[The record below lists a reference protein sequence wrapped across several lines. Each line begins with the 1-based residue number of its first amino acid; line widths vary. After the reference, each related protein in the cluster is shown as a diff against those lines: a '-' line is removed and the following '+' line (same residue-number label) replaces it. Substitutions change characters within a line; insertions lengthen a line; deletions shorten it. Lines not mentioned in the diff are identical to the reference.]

1 MSNRYIRV
9 RLALI
14 TLFVAATVA
23 GPAQAQINKFSKE
36 DLIKYTAENPFER
49 FPDGRP
55 KVPDDLLERLKQ
67 LCAEEVN
74 GPLAG
79 KGYVNQFDGKWQILH
94 PGKTLVGRAF
104 TIQYMPS
111 RPDVVAAAA
120 AEAKAAGLAGAP
132 RNQTAIDMLQPNDV
146 VVVDLYGSQFAF
158 VGNKLA
164 YYIMKATGTGFV
176 VDGNIYWVDRIA
188 KFDMAGYFR
197 GTYPRSASSAMV
209 TGINVPIRIGDAT
222 VMPGDAVFGDRTGVF
237 FIPPQLVQETVE
249 QAEATQARDEWSL
262 KMFDTGKYK
271 SSEIYGTPRDP
282 ALRKEREEYIK
293 KRLEEKRTKK
303 R

>member
-1 MSNRYIRV
+1 MRV
-9 RLALI
+9 MLALV
-14 TLFVAATVA
+14 TMVVTATVA
-23 GPAQAQINKFSKE
+23 PQAQAQLIKFSKE

-74 GPLAG
+74 AILPG
-79 KGYVNQFDGKWQILH
+79 KGYVNQFEGKWQILH

-104 TIQYMPS
+104 TIQYMPA
-111 RPDVVAAAA
+111 RPDIAAAA
-120 AEAKAAGLAGAP
+120 SAEAKAAGLPGAP
-132 RNQTAIDMLQPNDV
+132 RNQTALDMLQPNDV

-164 YYIMKATGTGFV
+164 YYIMKTTGTGFV

-188 KFDMAGYFR
+188 KFDLAGYFR

-209 TGINVPIRIGDAT
+209 TGINVPVRIGDAT

-237 FIPPQLVQETVE
+237 FVPPQLVQQVVE
-249 QAEATQARDEWSL
+249 QAETTQARDEWSL

-293 KRLEEKRTKK
+293 QRLEQKRMKK
-303 R
+303 Q

>member
-1 MSNRYIRV
+1 MLDRYIRV
-9 RLALI
+9 MLVLT
-14 TLFVAATVA
+14 TLFIAATVS
-23 GPAQAQINKFSKE
+23 PQAQAQINKFSKE

-74 GPLAG
+74 AILPG
-79 KGYVNQFDGKWQILH
+79 KGYVNQFEGKWQILH

-111 RPDVVAAAA
+111 RPDIAAVAS

-237 FIPPQLVQETVE
+237 FIPPQLVQQVIE
-249 QAEATQARDEWSL
+249 QAETTQARDEWSI

-293 KRLEEKRTKK
+293 QRLEQKRMKK
-303 R
+303 P

>member
-1 MSNRYIRV
+1 MPHRTV
-9 RLALI
+9 RLVVWLTALLAI
-14 TLFVAATVA
+14 NAPVAH
-23 GPAQAQINKFSKE
+23 AQLIKFGKE
-36 DLIKYTAENPFER
+36 DLIRYTAENPFER
-49 FPDGRP
+49 FSDGRP
-55 KVPDDLLERLKQ
+55 KVPDALLERLKK

-74 GPLAG
+74 EILPG
-79 KGYVNQFDGKWQILH
+79 KGYNNQFEGKWQILH

-111 RPDVVAAAA
+111 RPDVVAAAT
-120 AEAKAAGLAGAP
+120 AEAKAAGMQGAP

-164 YYIMKATGTGFV
+164 YYIMKTTGTGFV
-176 VDGNIYWVDRIA
+176 VDGNIYWLDRIA
-188 KFDMAGYFR
+188 KFDTAGYFR

-209 TGINVPIRIGDAT
+209 TGINVPVRIGDAT
-222 VMPGDAVFGDRTGVF
+222 VMPGDVVFGDRAGVF
-237 FIPPQLVQETVE
+237 FIPPQLVEQVVD

-262 KMFDTGKYK
+262 EKLGSGKYK

-282 ALRKEREEYIK
+282 ALRKEREEHIK
-293 KRLEEKRTKK
+293 KRLEEKKAKK
-303 R
+303 P